1 MDSTTAAGTPWSFDP
16 TFNSTSPGFKSST
29 VAPTIF
35 PRAGYSILSY
45 LMFIN
50 AIFSVFNNTLVITVL
65 VKNRTLLNP
74 MNVIILSL
82 AVSDLMIALCGSSIV
97 TITNYHGSFF
107 LGDEFCIFQGFAV
120 NYFGLVSMCTLTLLA
135 YERYNVV
142 CKPMAGFK
150 MNVRRSF
157 QGLLGVWLFCLFWAV
172 PPLLGWSSYGPEGVQ
187 TSCSLGWEERS
198 WSNYSYLILYTLFCF
213 LLPVAIIIYCYAK
226 VLTSM
231 RQLNRSTE
239 LQGGRP
245 CLQDN
250 ERAVRIVLAMIGA
263 FFVCWLPY
271 TALSVVVV
279 VDPELHIPPLVA
291 TMPMY
296 FAKTSP
302 VYNPIIYF
310 LSNKQF
316 RNATL
321 EVLSCGRYIPHDPA
335 PDTVPMRSMT
345 LRTTVG
351 RRGPVGGGLEE
362 LLCDTQVASFSFSC
376 CIQLL
381 TLACISMERH
391 QAITHPFKITQRRRR
406 ILVWIPLTWMV
417 EETVAAIPVPE
428 TPAAKQCLE
437 VEGGVCMMPS
447 FANKEHAKKKESKL
461 AKRSGYIIL
470 TFLIF
475 WMPLIVM
482 MLANVFC
489 NRNRNFRMGTAQN
502 LEILSVSVAC
512 MTSASNPITYA
523 VVNPQFRTEFYYLR
537 RKCKSLWTRA

>member
-16 TFNSTSPGFKSST
+16 TFNSTSPGYKSST

-213 LLPVAIIIYCYAK
+213 LLPVAIIIYCYTK

-245 CLQDN
+245 CLQEN

-316 RNATL
+316 RDATL

-335 PDTVPMRSMT
+335 TDTVPMRSMT

-351 RRGPVGGGLEE
+351 RR
-362 LLCDTQVASFSFSC
+362 
-376 CIQLL
+376 
-381 TLACISMERH
+381 
-391 QAITHPFKITQRRRR
+391 
-406 ILVWIPLTWMV
+406 V

-428 TPAAKQCLE
+428 TPAAEQSLE

-447 FANKEHAKKKESKL
+447 FANKEHAKKKKESKL

-482 MLANVFC
+482 TLANVFC

-502 LEILSVSVAC
+502 LDILSVSVAC

-537 RKCKSLWTRA
+537 RKCQSLWTRA